1 MNKMNKMNK
10 KISINS
16 AFSYI
21 LFSVLLALSASAF
34 SVGLLDNFGLT
45 AEQKLQAQSLA
56 MRLNTSSLGD
66 MGKIEEPMFNESLD
80 KKEKIEE
87 YKLSKIERL
96 LNGESIEKGLIESKK
111 LKQFGYDIFNKVP
124 LTFAPVTDAPVP
136 SNYMIGPGDTI
147 NILFFG
153 KKSIDFSQQVTR
165 DGNLE
170 IPDVGPVSV
179 VGLTFTELKENINE
193 RIANQMIGV
202 KVSISLGGLRSI
214 RVFVLGEVEKPG
226 SYTVNS
232 LATLT
237 NAVLASGGI
246 TRIGTLRDI
255 QLKRNGR
262 IISHFDLY
270 DLLLRGDTSSDRRL
284 LPGDVVFVPPIGSTV
299 GVMGE
304 VRRPA
309 IYELKKDRKKLSAI
323 ITAAGGLS
331 PNAKTTE
338 IMIKSVNSV
347 DGISAVQVNL
357 ATASGKIH
365 KLRDGD
371 VIHIYPML
379 EYNQDGFVT
388 LTGEF
393 KKPGVYLITSGETL
407 TSVIQRA
414 GGFTNRAHL
423 QGSVFTRKSLRRLE
437 EKRRNEALQELE
449 KEQLLETQPSGVVTT
464 NYESLQLFIKKLKK
478 IPSLGRMVISL
489 DSVISGETMDVVLKH
504 GDTLTVPTA
513 SQEVTV
519 IGEVYYSTSHLYN
532 VDFDV
537 EDYISS
543 SGGMKKSADTTNI
556 YIIKANGSVV
566 SKNNLNQSFF
576 RKSAGMMN
584 ITPGDTVV
592 VPIDT
597 ELETSS
603 EAWVKYTS
611 IASQFAI
618 TLASFKTL
626 GLF

>member
-1 MNKMNKMNK
+1 MNK
-10 KISINS
+10 KISINNT
-16 AFSYI
+16 FSYI
-21 LFSVLLALSASAF
+21 LFSALFAFSTSAF
-34 SVGLLDNFGLT
+34 SIGVLDGLGLT
-45 AEQKLQAQSLA
+45 PSQQMQAQLLA
-56 MRLNTSSLGD
+56 SQLGVTTD
-66 MGKIEEPMFNESLD
+66 QFKGNPIDRPNFKESIDLD
-80 KKEKIEE
+80 KDKEGVKE
-87 YKLSKIERL
+87 YQYSKIERL
-96 LNGESIEKGLIESKK
+96 LNGESVEKSLINPTT

-136 SNYMIGPGDTI
+136 SNYVIGPGDTV

-153 KKSIDFSQQVTR
+153 KKSIDLSQQVTR

-170 IPDVGPVSV
+170 IPELGPVSV
-179 VGLTFTELKENINE
+179 VGLTFSELKANINE

-202 KVSISLGGLRSI
+202 KASISLGELRSI
-214 RVFVLGEVEKPG
+214 RVFVLGNVKKPG

-237 NAVLASGGI
+237 NAILASGGI

-255 QLKRNGR
+255 QLKRNGK

-299 GVMGE
+299 GVLGE

-309 IYELKKDRKKLSAI
+309 IYELKEDRKNLSAI
-323 ITAAGGLS
+323 IVASGGAT
-331 PNAKTTE
+331 PNAKTTSV
-338 IMIKSVNSV
+338 MIKSVNSI
-347 DGISAVQVNL
+347 DGISATQVNL
-357 ATASGKIH
+357 TTERGKAH
-365 KLRDGD
+365 QLKDGD
-371 VIHIYPML
+371 MIHLVPVM

-388 LTGEF
+388 LAGEVQ
-393 KKPGVYLITSGETL
+393 KPGVYIISPDETL

-414 GGFTNRAHL
+414 GGFTDRAFL
-423 QGSVFTRKSLRRLE
+423 QGSVFTRKSLRKLE
-437 EKRRNEALQELE
+437 EKRKNEALQELE

-464 NYESLQLFIKKLKK
+464 NYESLRLFIQKLKN
-478 IPSLGRMVISL
+478 IPSLGRMVVSL
-489 DSVISGETMDVVLKH
+489 EGIVAGETVDVVLKH
-504 GDTLTVPTA
+504 GDTLSIPTI

-532 VDFDV
+532 IDYDID
-537 EDYISS
+537 DYISN
-543 SGGMKKSADTTNI
+543 SGGMKKGGDASNI
-556 YIIKANGSVV
+556 YVIKANGSVV
-566 SKNNLNQSFF
+566 AQNNLDGSFF
-576 RKSAGMMN
+576 RNAGGAT
-584 ITPGDTVV
+584 IIAGDTIV

-597 ELETSS
+597 ARETSS
-603 EAWVKYTS
+603 ESWVKYTT

>member
-1 MNKMNKMNK
+1 
-10 KISINS
+10 
-16 AFSYI
+16 
-21 LFSVLLALSASAF
+21 
-34 SVGLLDNFGLT
+34 
-45 AEQKLQAQSLA
+45 
-56 MRLNTSSLGD
+56 
-66 MGKIEEPMFNESLD
+66 
-80 KKEKIEE
+80 
-87 YKLSKIERL
+87 
-96 LNGESIEKGLIESKK
+96 
-111 LKQFGYDIFNKVP
+111 
-124 LTFAPVTDAPVP
+124 
-136 SNYMIGPGDTI
+136 
-147 NILFFG
+147 
-153 KKSIDFSQQVTR
+153 
-165 DGNLE
+165 
-170 IPDVGPVSV
+170 
-179 VGLTFTELKENINE
+179 
-193 RIANQMIGV
+193 
-202 KVSISLGGLRSI
+202 
-214 RVFVLGEVEKPG
+214 
-226 SYTVNS
+226 
-232 LATLT
+232 
-237 NAVLASGGI
+237 
-246 TRIGTLRDI
+246 
-255 QLKRNGR
+255 
-262 IISHFDLY
+262 LY

-371 VIHIYPML
+371 MIHIYPML

-489 DSVISGETMDVVLKH
+489 DRVISGETMDVVLKH

-543 SGGMKKSADTTNI
+543 SGGMKKSADTTNV

-597 ELETSS
+597 ERETSS